1 MREIIPRNRAIPTK
15 KSHIF
20 TTAADNQSTGTIEVF
35 EGERP
40 MAEDNHVL
48 GKFDLTGIP
57 LAPRG
62 VPQIEVTFQIDVN
75 GILIVSFSVCSSLF

>member
-1 MREIIPRNRAIPTK
+1 MREIIPRNTGSPTK
-15 KSHIF
+15 KSHKF
-20 TTAADNQSTGTIEVF
+20 TTAADNQPTGTIQVF

-40 MAEDNHVL
+40 MTRDNHVL

-62 VPQIEVTFQIDVN
+62 VPQIEVTFLIDVN
-75 GILIVSFSVCSSLF
+75 GILIVSFSVRSLLF